1 VAWRHLFHE
10 KEKNMANVH
19 EDVARL
25 INTHGL
31 EAVKAATNVAQAAA
45 ATPKSNIGQAASY
58 IREIITGDQAFDEN
72 VLARVS
78 KVLSSS
84 GGQ

>member
-1 VAWRHLFHE
+1 
-10 KEKNMANVH
+10 MANVH

-25 INTHGL
+25 ISTHGL
-31 EAVKAATNVAQAAA
+31 DAVKAATNVAQATAVA
-45 ATPKSNIGQAASY
+45 PKSNLGQAASY
-58 IREIITGDQAFDEN
+58 IKEIITGDQAFDEK

-78 KVLSSS
+78 KVLSS